1 MSAQRMSESWRG
13 ARSAGAWP
21 HLGWRA
27 ALATQITFGMLEPI
41 YACAA
46 DRCDLCRPL
55 DNQSEHWDGTT
66 PVDGGDTDA

>member
-1 MSAQRMSESWRG
+1 MNALLCCECG
-13 ARSAGAWP
+13 APAEFQHPEGD
-21 HLGWRA
+21 
-27 ALATQITFGMLEPI
+27 LAI

-66 PVDGGDTDA
+66 PWESDALDGGDTDA

>member
-1 MSAQRMSESWRG
+1 MNALLCCECG
-13 ARSAGAWP
+13 APAEFQHPEGD
-21 HLGWRA
+21 
-27 ALATQITFGMLEPI
+27 LAI